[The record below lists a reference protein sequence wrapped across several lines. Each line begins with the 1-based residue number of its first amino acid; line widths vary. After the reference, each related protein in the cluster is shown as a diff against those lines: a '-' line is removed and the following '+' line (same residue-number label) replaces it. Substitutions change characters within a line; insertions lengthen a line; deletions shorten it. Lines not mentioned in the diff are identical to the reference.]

1 MSRPLP
7 AGASLADDD
16 AARARFEAFA
26 RAGGDARARPC
37 GANDENDD
45 DDSEFGDASSS
56 APRFVASNVGALV
69 TSSRD
74 GEDGVRAFAVGDAR
88 RGTCVVSDGTGDAYA
103 GRLAA
108 RDAEDADAEDASDV
122 DAARARRILRA
133 GETSSTVLIAMDEW
147 SGEHC
152 VMATIDR
159 DDASRDAAWYRRAGW
174 ANARPIAG
182 LRGVHCTS
190 AAFARGASDDDVLAL
205 VGANDGRVF
214 VVRID
219 QSGDAR
225 RFEKSCDEA
234 FRAPDGDAV
243 TGLCASETRVEG
255 GETRYGVLIATPLKL
270 YALAGS
276 YSLESVLAR
285 ARATPR
291 GVEATVVTPAASATS
306 ALRVWR
312 DPSDSRACTRMAWL
326 TGAGVYRGTL
336 NFASDDASGV
346 LENHGALPPPPP
358 PTEGDV
364 PASLALTAHH
374 VIVLYSTHLVA
385 MNVVTGDVEATIELP
400 RGGAGTFACTDPT
413 TGRTYAANADNLLEV
428 VVENEDARV
437 WRVHCDQ
444 GDFDD
449 AARACK
455 TELQRQF
462 VYTVEAER
470 MIKMKRYERAA
481 EAFARAGV
489 AHAVETVAK
498 TFVDLNA
505 RDALYAYVEGRLRG
519 LPIDDAPR
527 RLILATWLFEEYV
540 KIASFAKSAT
550 NDARVRAFM
559 RDHHD
564 ALDERETLRVL
575 SDAKRLDDEMYFA
588 ELCGDYDRVLD
599 HFLRAGDARRSVEV
613 AFGSGVPRSTLNR
626 VLPELVRASPRETI
640 DAMLA
645 TETTADDIAIIDRV
659 CRDDSPLEASTS
671 EVFAHA
677 TRYLETITAAEGG
690 DARGDGVAHDA
701 LLRLYVGQLD
711 ASPTV
716 ASTLSKYILD
726 AVDEKTKTPYYDVH
740 AAIRLCEKHG
750 AHRSAAYAYC
760 VARDYDMAMHVA
772 LSTLQDVELA
782 KKVTQKAAESPSGDV
797 NEDEIV
803 QKKLWL
809 EIAKWSIRKSGALD
823 PARVESMNEEEKRVA
838 IRDALSFLKGTNGAL
853 RIEDILPLLPDFTII
868 DDVKDLVLQ
877 SLTDHRNEIEELRQG
892 LEKLTTFT
900 QDVEDDIEDLEQK
913 TIVISK
919 DEKCA
924 ECRKPVVRLRL
935 MESADDPKL
944 LAPFYVFPCE
954 MAYHTEC
961 LIRRVLP
968 LMLIDDRRRALA
980 LMRTLKVPLPRQ
992 LKPETKYWGAPPKS
1006 AVGLTTEE
1014 AVAELEDLLCADCP
1028 DCGGL
1033 DYRIMNEPILTPEEQ
1048 ALDDEFA
1055 KNLPENWEQV
1065 IYEEIDCSAPP
1076 GSVIDIDDAPTLVRP
1091 RDWPDASYFTPGDC

>member
-7 AGASLADDD
+7 AGASLVGDDR
-16 AARARFEAFA
+16 ARARFEAFA
-26 RAGGDARARPC
+26 RAGGGAVARPSGEED
-37 GANDENDD
+37 GAVDEDD
-45 DDSEFGDASSS
+45 ADYDSEREASSS
-56 APRFVASNVGALV
+56 APRFVARNVGARV
-69 TSSRD
+69 TPSRD
-74 GEDGVRAFAVGDAR
+74 GDDGIGVFAVGDAR
-88 RGTCVVSDGTGDAYA
+88 RGTCVVSDGTGDVYA
-103 GRLAA
+103 GRLVP
-108 RDAEDADAEDASDV
+108 DDDADDAFD
-122 DAARARRILRA
+122 DDTARARRILRA

-159 DDASRDAAWYRRAGW
+159 DDASRDAAWYRRANW
-174 ANARPIAG
+174 PDARPIAG

-205 VGANDGRVF
+205 IGASDGRVF

-219 QSGDAR
+219 CSADAR

-234 FRAPDGDAV
+234 FREPDGDAV
-243 TGLCASETRVEG
+243 TGLCASETRIEG
-255 GETRYGVLIATPLKL
+255 GETRYGVLIATPSKL

-285 ARATPR
+285 ARATPNS
-291 GVEATVVTPAASATS
+291 VEATVVTPVASAAS

-312 DPSDSRACTRMAWL
+312 DPSDLRACTRMAWL

-346 LENHGALPPPPP
+346 LEHHGALPPPPM
-358 PTEGDV
+358 EGDV

-374 VIVLYSTHLVA
+374 VVVLYSKHLVA

-413 TGRTYAANADNLLEV
+413 TGRAYAANADNLLEV

-462 VYTVEAER
+462 VYTVKAER
-470 MIKMKRYERAA
+470 MIKLKRYDRAA
-481 EAFARAGV
+481 EAFALAGV

-498 TFVDLNA
+498 TFVDLHA

-527 RLILATWLFEEYV
+527 RLILATWLLEEYV
-540 KIASFAKSAT
+540 KIASFSKSAA
-550 NDARVRAFM
+550 NDARVRDFV
-559 RDHHD
+559 RDYHG

-575 SDAKRLDDEMYFA
+575 SEAERLDDEIYFA

-599 HFLRAGDARRSVEV
+599 HFLRAGDARRASEV
-613 AFGSGVPRSTLNR
+613 AFASGVPRSTLNR

-645 TETTADDIAIIDRV
+645 TPTTADDIAIIDGV
-659 CRDDSPLEASTS
+659 CRDESVNEASTS
-671 EVFAHA
+671 EVLTHA
-677 TRYLETITAAEGG
+677 ARYLETITAAEGG
-690 DARGDGVAHDA
+690 DSRGDGVAHDA
-701 LLRLYVGQLD
+701 LLHLYVSRLD

-726 AVDEKTKTPYYDVH
+726 AVDEKTKTPYYDVQS
-740 AAIRLCEKHG
+740 AIRLCEKHG

-772 LSTLQDVELA
+772 LSTLQDIELA

-823 PARVESMNEEEKRVA
+823 PARVDSMDEEEKRVA

-868 DDVKDLVLQ
+868 DDVKDLVLR
-877 SLTDHRNEIEELRQG
+877 SLTEHRNEIEELKQG
-892 LEKLTTFT
+892 LDKLAAFT
-900 QDVEDDIEDLEQK
+900 QDVQDDIEELEQK

-919 DEKCA
+919 DQKCA

-968 LMLIDDRRRALA
+968 LMLIDERRRALA
-980 LMRTLKVPLPRQ
+980 LMRALKVPLPRQ
-992 LKPETKYWGAPPKS
+992 LKPETKYWGAPPK
-1006 AVGLTTEE
+1006 AAAGLTMEE

-1048 ALDDEFA
+1048 ALDEEFA
-1055 KNLPENWEQV
+1055 KNLPANWEQI

-1076 GSVIDIDDAPTLVRP
+1076 GAVIDLDDAPTLVRP